1 MPVTRSQKEYKPADV
16 TSPTSAATSATHD
29 TTSGTTVTTEAEKT
43 TVSTEAT
50 TASQPGHT
58 MTLVPEGSTRRAGT
72 AARSRASTNRRRLEA
87 KEELARFELEEIQ
100 ARARLEL
107 EQIQARARLE
117 IEEMQAR
124 ARLLRIRLEITEEDE
139 EDSIAENEE
148 AFQERD
154 RNIRSWM
161 EAAAAEPPLLP
172 GAAAEEP
179 ATAGPATAGM
189 AAAGAVAIGPT
200 TAIAAGPAAA
210 AAAGTVGPAAV
221 KKEASAE
228 VQLIAEALRE
238 ALSHNATMTT
248 QPRYIQEL
256 PVFEGDSTEWT
267 AFQVVYD
274 NTASLFSPVHNMARL
289 RNAIKGEARES
300 CKSLLY
306 SSMKPEDV
314 MEALRRRYGRPDLL
328 VMAEVK
334 KLESIPPIGH
344 SPRELCNFANSISNS
359 VAAIKSL
366 NRPQFLHAPAAVNS
380 IVEKIPHGLRYRWY
394 EYASTYP
401 EEAKYNVEL
410 VSAFLNLEADRC
422 SAFAGAVEHKP
433 QHPGATAR
441 KPQRYTTNNET
452 RVAETMKCPRCEGN
466 HRLPE
471 CPTFLK
477 MSVSDRWDAVKK
489 VKVCFKCLSLK
500 HRKENCRKP
509 PCKTCKRWHHDLLHV
524 FKEIE
529 QSAESVN
536 TMRNSRAL
544 LKMIQVE
551 VCGPKGNKKVMALL
565 DEGSTVTLLHEKIAD
580 AIGARG
586 SQEELTVDTVGGG
599 QLQHQKSM
607 KIDLELRGIKQHSR
621 GKLKEVRT
629 VKELNLT
636 PQHLDKRRLKRYKH
650 LSKIIDDVYY
660 EAEKPMLLIGQ
671 DNWEYIVS
679 LQVRR
684 GKRGQPVA
692 SRTRLGWVLHGNDS
706 NHMSPGNYVN
716 TCAHLNTVEEELDH
730 LVKEHFTIESLGI
743 HPKRPSTDMEEQ
755 ATRILHET
763 SRRLENGRFEVG
775 LLWKQDNM
783 QLPNNYETALNR
795 FKGIE
800 KKLRKDSV
808 MKKEYSS
815 QIENLLHCQ
824 YAEEAPAD
832 CNSSKKWFLPHFA
845 VQHPLKKK
853 LRIVFDAAAKTAGC
867 SLNDALLPGPDL
879 LQSLFGVLLRFRE
892 GPVAIAADI
901 KEMFLQVKIREEDR
915 DSLRFLWRDNEKAP
929 VKEYRMTSV
938 IFGAASLPC
947 TAIYVKNKNAQEY
960 QEEFPEAARAIERNH
975 YMDDYLQSF
984 HSIEDCKRVSRE
996 VDAVHKKA
1004 CFELRGWASNKIETI
1019 NSEGAEEV
1027 DLGDSEEKTL
1037 GLRWL
1042 TRSDEI
1048 AFRNQFR
1055 RIPDEV
1061 ASGVKTPT
1069 KREVT
1074 GAVMSTF
1081 DPLGLISPILIQGK
1095 KLIQH
1100 VWRSGNRW
1108 VEKNTQK
1115 DFTRYKT
1122 QLEDKRRLKT
1132 SGWLGA
1138 YHQHAPKGSFTHSR
1152 TPVRQPTPQW
1162 LWGTSHTSR
1171 QGRRRGADLLRHRK
1185 VSWSGADWQLRGNEK
1200 GWQRQLEDGAT
1211 TGTALMEKM
1220 AAEEYEQGA
1229 GRQPEVEGAVLI
1241 ADRTLPQCKWP
1252 RGQRRIQNP
1261 TEEHESSTRQREA
1274 RHQPSSRIVLLVPAT
1289 ESPPRSMHIP
1299 MNQTPSVKQPQ
1310 SILKDPSRHKYGYG
1324 SPISSSTPQ
1333 NTSQILTVQNLTSDV
1348 PQYGTIK
1355 KEKKQNV
1362 TIDESYNKRSET
1374 HVV

>member
-1 MPVTRSQKEYKPADV
+1 MPVTRSQKEYKTADA
-16 TSPTSAATSATHD
+16 TSLTSAATSATQD
-29 TTSGTTVTTEAEKT
+29 TTSGTTVTIGAERT
-43 TVSTEAT
+43 MVSTEAT

-72 AARSRASTNRRRLEA
+72 ATRSRASTNRRRLEA
-87 KEELARFELEEIQ
+87 REELARLELEEIQ
-100 ARARLEL
+100 AK
-107 EQIQARARLE
+107 
-117 IEEMQAR
+117 
-124 ARLLRIRLEITEEDE
+124 ARLLRMRLEMTEEEE
-139 EDSIAENEE
+139 EDSIAEHEE

-189 AAAGAVAIGPT
+189 AAAGAIAVGPT
-200 TAIAAGPAAA
+200 AARPAIAAGPAAA
-210 AAAGTVGPAAV
+210 AAAATVGPAAV

-267 AFQVVYD
+267 AFKVVYD

-394 EYASTYP
+394 EYASAYP

-441 KPQRYTTNNET
+441 KPQRYTTNNVT
-452 RVAETMKCPRCEGN
+452 RVAETMKCPGCEDN

-471 CPTFLK
+471 CPKFLK

-500 HRKENCRKP
+500 HRKENCRRP

-524 FKEIE
+524 FKEVE
-529 QSAESVN
+529 QSAELVN
-536 TMRNSRAL
+536 TARNSRAL
-544 LKMIQVE
+544 LKMVQVE
-551 VCGPKGNKKVMALL
+551 VYGPRGSKKIMALL

-586 SQEELTVDTVGGG
+586 PQEELTIETVGGG
-599 QLQHQKSM
+599 QMQHQKSM
-607 KIDLELRGIKQHSR
+607 KIDLELRGTKQQSR
-621 GKLKEVRT
+621 GKLKGVRT
-629 VKELNLT
+629 VRELILT
-636 PQHLDKRRLKRYKH
+636 PQHLNKNQLKRYKH
-650 LSKIIDDVYY
+650 LTNIIDDIYY
-660 EAEKPMLLIGQ
+660 EAEEPMLLIGQ

-684 GKRGQPVA
+684 GKQGQPVA
-692 SRTRLGWVLHGNDS
+692 SRTKLGWVLHGNDS
-706 NHMSPGNYVN
+706 SHLSPINYVN

-832 CNSSKKWFLPHFA
+832 CNSSRKWFLPHFA

-938 IFGAASLPC
+938 IFGAASSPC

-975 YMDDYLQSF
+975 YMDDYLQS
-984 HSIEDCKRVSRE
+984 V
-996 VDAVHKKA
+996 
-1004 CFELRGWASNKIETI
+1004 LRAT
-1019 NSEGAEEV
+1019 
-1027 DLGDSEEKTL
+1027 
-1037 GLRWL
+1037 
-1042 TRSDEI
+1042 
-1048 AFRNQFR
+1048 
-1055 RIPDEV
+1055 
-1061 ASGVKTPT
+1061 
-1069 KREVT
+1069 
-1074 GAVMSTF
+1074 
-1081 DPLGLISPILIQGK
+1081 
-1095 KLIQH
+1095 
-1100 VWRSGNRW
+1100 
-1108 VEKNTQK
+1108 
-1115 DFTRYKT
+1115 
-1122 QLEDKRRLKT
+1122 
-1132 SGWLGA
+1132 WLG
-1138 YHQHAPKGSFTHSR
+1138 
-1152 TPVRQPTPQW
+1152 
-1162 LWGTSHTSR
+1162 
-1171 QGRRRGADLLRHRK
+1171 
-1185 VSWSGADWQLRGNEK
+1185 
-1200 GWQRQLEDGAT
+1200 
-1211 TGTALMEKM
+1211 
-1220 AAEEYEQGA
+1220 
-1229 GRQPEVEGAVLI
+1229 VE
-1241 ADRTLPQCKWP
+1241 
-1252 RGQRRIQNP
+1252 
-1261 TEEHESSTRQREA
+1261 
-1274 RHQPSSRIVLLVPAT
+1274 
-1289 ESPPRSMHIP
+1289 
-1299 MNQTPSVKQPQ
+1299 
-1310 SILKDPSRHKYGYG
+1310 
-1324 SPISSSTPQ
+1324 
-1333 NTSQILTVQNLTSDV
+1333 
-1348 PQYGTIK
+1348 
-1355 KEKKQNV
+1355 
-1362 TIDESYNKRSET
+1362 
-1374 HVV
+1374 